1 MRLEGIVL
9 LVLLV
14 IGVWSLIYLAL
25 LSVWKVNVGD
35 QLPADVIGLSWLS
48 LGIIGF
54 GTVLVFL
61 STYI

>member
-14 IGVWSLIYLAL
+14 IGVWSLIALAL
-25 LSVWKVNVGD
+25 LSVWKVNVGV
-35 QLPADVIGLSWLS
+35 QLPAGVIWLS

-54 GTVLVFL
+54 SAVLVL
-61 STYI
+61 YSAYI

>member
-14 IGVWSLIYLAL
+14 IGVWSLIALAL

-35 QLPADVIGLSWLS
+35 QVPADVIWLP

-61 STYI
+61 SPYP